1 MAVFTAFSLSG
12 EMLIVPSDRSTILFN
27 LLHEFRTLIFKQSQ
41 YNVAGRENF
50 LT

>member
-27 LLHEFRTLIFKQSQ
+27 LPLGFRTLIYK
-41 YNVAGRENF
+41 
-50 LT
+50 